1 MSTINNEEIKTID
14 RRAYQRG
21 YAAGRKLNRQKQ
33 EREKKRLWNQALL
46 RCLPWALESKGW
58 TRSGEPITGLA
69 ERVRLA
75 ADAADEAVK
84 QAGKR

>member
-1 MSTINNEEIKTID
+1 MTNNTDDKKTIE

-21 YAAGRKLNRQKQ
+21 YAAGRKLNRQQ
-33 EREKKRLWNQALL
+33 QAREKKRLWNQALL

-58 TRSGEPITGLA
+58 TRGGEPINGLA
-69 ERVRLA
+69 EKVRLA
-75 ADAADEAVK
+75 AEAADEAVK